1 MNTLNVGCFSTDYF
15 LLGFSVKNITLV
27 LFVYVMRKLIGLLML
42 LFLLS
47 GCFETSLV
55 MGPAIGGAQGKLAQ
69 SSISTAF
76 SYAIKYETGKY
87 PIQHVLKQQKEKAVK
102 ILEQKKEK
110 AVKTVSL
117 IEEKILTTTN
127 KIKHNLVKKPEL
139 RLVKANYKIIKAKI
153 TVLKIRTISKK
164 IFIHKPRFS
173 YLAR

>member
-1 MNTLNVGCFSTDYF
+1 MNTLNIGCFSTDYF

-55 MGPAIGGAQGKLAQ
+55 MGPAIGGAQGRLAQ

-76 SYAIKYETGKY
+76 SYGVKHKTGKY
-87 PIQHVLKQQKEKAVK
+87 PIQHILKK
-102 ILEQKKEK
+102 KKEK
-110 AVKTVSL
+110 IVKTVSL
-117 IEEKILTTTN
+117 MEEKALTTTN
-127 KIKHNLVKKPEL
+127 KIKHNLVKKPEVK
-139 RLVKANYKIIKAKI
+139 LVEANNKTTKAEIPK
-153 TVLKIRTISKK
+153 LKIRTISEK

-173 YLAR
+173 YSAR